1 MGSGISTATATA
13 ADRIAGTALPKSFTI
28 VMVGLDG
35 AGKTSLLNRFKRRE
49 LPSGIL
55 PATTT
60 TIGPT
65 IETIPYGRHRATIW
79 ELGGQE
85 RIRPLW
91 RRFFRNGVAY
101 IFVVDAT
108 APERFPDV
116 KAELHFMWGNAGK
129 KYYPVLILANKMDL
143 EGAVSLDA
151 IAEAVDFEKLVKSR
165 TAAALKGI
173 SAMTGEGTD
182 EVFKFFVQNVSHKL
196 IAEHNEAMKH
206 ATSCC

>member
-60 TIGPT
+60 TIGTT
-65 IETIPYGRHRATIW
+65 IETIPYGRHSATIW
-79 ELGGQE
+79 EIGGQE
-85 RIRPLW
+85 KIRPLW
-91 RRFFRNGVAY
+91 RRFFWNGVAY

-116 KAELHFMWGNAGK
+116 KEELGLMWGNAGEE
-129 KYYPVLILANKMDL
+129 YPVLILANKMDL
-143 EGAVSLDA
+143 EGAVPLDA
-151 IAEAVDFEKLVKSR
+151 IAEAVDFEKLANSR
-165 TAAALKGI
+165 MVVLKGI

-182 EVFKFFVQNVSHKL
+182 EVFRFFVQNVSHRL
-196 IAEHNEAMKH
+196 IAEHKEAMKH